1 MIKQNSIPVFNS
13 VTYDDKRKTLK
24 IGKDDLNCFDKS
36 CNEDDVLDAM
46 RYCYNDILTT
56 RQYGKT
62 LAASLSQA
70 QVRVNIPNMIDRVIF
85 NDPATIIIW
94 KDGSKTVVKR
104 SDDDVWDPEKGFCM
118 AVIKKLYGHTSFIK
132 KFMEPDEETP
142 ILTVEEACENLKNFG
157 KKLKDIKLKDVMGKG
172 GKK

>member
-1 MIKQNSIPVFNS
+1 MQTENNK
-13 VTYDDKRKTLK
+13 VTVTGTLNNYHVTLK
-24 IGKDDLNCFDKS
+24 D
-36 CNEDDVLDAM
+36 EDFLDAI
-46 RYCYNDILTT
+46 RYCYNDILSVEK
-56 RQYGKT
+56 YK
-62 LAASLSQA
+62 ASIEL
-70 QVRVNIPNMIDRVIF
+70 RVDIPGMIDRVIF
-85 NDPATIIIW
+85 NDPATIIYW

-132 KFMEPDEETP
+132 RFMEPDEEMP

-157 KKLKDIKLKDVMGKG
+157 KKLKDVMGKG